1 MHFSRN
7 PPGPNTSCIEGFAD
21 SGAGV
26 LAAPPATPSA
36 TVGSSSRGTYS
47 CWAVFDAR
55 LSFATRESPAE
66 LDTRFARNPPSLS
79 PRKTWR
85 PVTIAYPSA
94 SLLSAPRRHRARLLS
109 LLISGR
115 LKVEHAT
122 SLCRAVLHYR
132 CVTFSSGIVSVFLSG
147 GRTQIHRRGGHMN
160 RIKTLSFFPLLLL
173 TALSLAACS
182 GSKNRCTTNCGGGTA
197 TVSLTLVAD
206 TLPANPSILSFKVSI
221 LGITLTPTTGTA
233 QTIHPSPSVVDLM
246 RLQSDTAFLGTLTN
260 VPSGSYTIQVSLSM
274 PEITFLNDTGSTIT
288 ANGQTCSNGAVCSAT
303 FTTVGTPTIGSFTI
317 TATSGGQQ
325 GIGLD
330 FNLKNAISLSTGTLS
345 VNFNPASPNPG
356 VLTAFTL
363 PRTNANLGTNQL
375 ELIEDFTGVVS
386 ISGNNVTI
394 TSNTRG
400 ALTATSTSAS
410 FFDPSPD
417 NAHCLGP
424 ANNFTSCVAKGQ
436 IASVDTFLKSDGTL
450 DLKEFEP
457 LNQTQQDF
465 IEGIVYAVNTPTQF
479 SIAVTDKVPAAT
491 NPLIGGLNTGD
502 RLTVNIGTQPF
513 LVDSKGLGVQNSFAA
528 DYNLFATQTT
538 TSAVH
543 PGQTVAIHVSAL
555 TAANPP
561 TLAIATVDTV
571 ILRWSRFRANVVS
584 ATSTTV
590 NIDTLPSYFAI
601 PASTTQEVVQAFLT
615 GALGTDGVTNLDGVA
630 NTTSSL
636 TVGQPVGLR
645 VLYLQNPGNT
655 ANP

>member
-1 MHFSRN
+1 M
-7 PPGPNTSCIEGFAD
+7 NT
-21 SGAGV
+21 
-26 LAAPPATPSA
+26 
-36 TVGSSSRGTYS
+36 
-47 CWAVFDAR
+47 
-55 LSFATRESPAE
+55 
-66 LDTRFARNPPSLS
+66 
-79 PRKTWR
+79 
-85 PVTIAYPSA
+85 
-94 SLLSAPRRHRARLLS
+94 LLLIVPPRRTPAALHS
-109 LLISGR
+109 
-115 LKVEHAT
+115 
-122 SLCRAVLHYR
+122 AV
-132 CVTFSSGIVSVFLSG
+132 GIVGVFLSEG
-147 GRTQIHRRGGHMN
+147 ERKSICRGGHMN
-160 RIKTLSFFPLLLL
+160 RSKTRSLLPVLLL
-173 TALSLAACS
+173 AVFCASSCS
-182 GSKNRCTTNCGGGTA
+182 GPKTTVVPPGGTA

-206 TLPANPSILSFKVSI
+206 SLPANPSILSFKVSI
-221 LGITLTPTTGTA
+221 LGITLTPTSGAALTF
-233 QTIHPSPSVVDLM
+233 QPPSPIVIDLM
-246 RLQSDTAFLGTLTN
+246 RLQSDTALLGTLIN

-288 ANGQTCSNGAVCSAT
+288 ANGKMCLNNVVCSLT
-303 FTTVGTPTIGSFTI
+303 FTSVGTPTISSFTF

-325 GIGLD
+325 GIELD

-356 VLTAFTL
+356 
-363 PRTNANLGTNQL
+363 TNQL
-375 ELIEDFTGVVS
+375 ELIEDFTGVVT

-417 NAHCLGP
+417 NAHCLAP
-424 ANNFTSCVAKGQ
+424 TNFMSCVAKGQ
-436 IASVDTFLKSDGTL
+436 IASVDAFLKSDGTL

-465 IEGIVYAVNTPTQF
+465 VEGIVYAVNTPTQF
-479 SIAVTDKVPAAT
+479 TIAVTDKVLAAT

-555 TAANPP
+555 TAANPAANPP

-590 NIDTLPSYFAI
+590 NIDMLPSYFAI

-655 ANP
+655 ANPAFFVAKIRQP